1 MKMKKMDRIFTLVF
15 MVSMFA
21 IGVIFSIVVATTA
34 EAGKPDPAQRVSV
47 EPFHISLEMVPIAGG
62 GGGTS
67 FSLPAEKGLV
77 IEFVSAQIMVNSD
90 AGDVGAFDIKTTVK
104 GERVPH
110 SMMLSEDRGPM
121 GGFPKHY
128 DVSQQLRL
136 YADPGTDVEF
146 GVLTDLG
153 GTGLFHVRVSGYLF

>member
-21 IGVIFSIVVATTA
+21 IGVILSSVAATTV
-34 EAGKPDPAQRVSV
+34 EAGRSITVQQVPV
-47 EPFHISLEMVPIAGG
+47 EPFHISLEMVPISGG

-67 FSLPAEKGLV
+67 FSLPAQKGLV
-77 IEFVSAQIMVNSD
+77 IEFVSAQIMVDSD
-90 AGDVGAFDIKTTVK
+90 AGDVAVFDIKTTIK
-104 GERVPH
+104 GVRVPH

-136 YADPGTDVEF
+136 YADPGTDVEI

-153 GTGLFHVRVSGYLF
+153 GPGLLHVRVSGYLF